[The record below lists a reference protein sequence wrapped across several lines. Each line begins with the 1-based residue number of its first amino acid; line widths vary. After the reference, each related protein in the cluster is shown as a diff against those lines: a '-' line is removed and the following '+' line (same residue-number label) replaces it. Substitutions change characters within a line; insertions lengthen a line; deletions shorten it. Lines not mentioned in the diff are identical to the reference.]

1 MSIEKFAAL
10 AKRVVKLPSAFN
22 LEGKRV
28 NYDAFYSQHI
38 ALPAVSWLSQS
49 MAVSLFDEP
58 IFPISIRADVSSLSG
73 LKVSTIEGQDW
84 SGKHLLVLAS
94 AIEEFSYPAMK
105 IKGYDYS
112 DMLLKMRDKVLALH
126 KNGDQVQPD
135 SLALSN
141 HIYAE
146 IAPKG
151 LKFKPDPS
159 LTRGNS

>member
-1 MSIEKFAAL
+1 MSIDKFAGL
-10 AKRVVKLPSAFN
+10 AKGVVKLPNTFN

-38 ALPAVSWLSQS
+38 ALPAVGWLSQS
-49 MAVSLFDEP
+49 MALSLFDEP
-58 IFPISIRADVSSLSG
+58 IFPISVRADEASLSG
-73 LKVSTIEGQDW
+73 LKISVIEGGEW
-84 SGKHLLVLAS
+84 TSKHLLVMTS

-112 DMLLKMRDKVLALH
+112 DMLLKMRDKVLSLH
-126 KNGDQVQPD
+126 KNGEPVQPD

-151 LKFKPDPS
+151 LKFKPEPS
-159 LTRGNS
+159 LGRGNA